1 MISQIDII
9 PSDIPL
15 AKYDIHPFV
24 VGDPLHRI
32 DQIVRASQSQNGAMM
47 DYKVII
53 NTKIERNSRRKVNS
67 VELECISATGLCD
80 LKFYLIIRGE

>member
-32 DQIVRASQSQNGAMM
+32 DQIVSASQSQNGAMM
-47 DYKVII
+47 DYKVTI
-53 NTKIERNSRRKVNS
+53 NTKIERNSRRKANN
-67 VELECISATGLCD
+67 VELEYISATGLCD